1 MYKILIKLLQATDD
15 VELYMCFEPL
25 VSKEC
30 ATNAVTKLTQW
41 MKKEEDSLF
50 IFNIPMF

>member
-1 MYKILIKLLQATDD
+1 MFQSTDD

-25 VSKEC
+25 VSKEF
-30 ATNAVTKLTQW
+30 ATNAVTKLIQW